1 MRVLI
6 LLALFAL
13 TACGPKT
20 MQARLKDAERLADKA
35 SSALDK
41 AEKAGRELE
50 PKDMERAL
58 EDAKEYL
65 AAKDSELY
73 PEAQMNIDRYKELAA
88 QVPAVK
94 AAREKKDLDERLNKA
109 RDRIVPRVQAML
121 AAQDALVE
129 NAPTKSK
136 CEDLEERSK
145 ALKDAVNDDLD
156 LFVKDADFAAW
167 AKSQLK
173 KVDLAT
179 DAAKT
184 GRRGL
189 AFLDG
194 PVAVWKDALSQYKDV
209 KGKKDPEDKEKLL
222 GEVRGKYAACS
233 KDAKPFNGDKATKD
247 IAFVMP
253 EGKPQTPSQLIET
266 CDKALKSGE
275 KEWKAVVAA
284 SAKAK
289 AAKNKPPPKKKP
301 GKK

>member
-6 LLALFAL
+6 LLVLLAL

-35 SSALDK
+35 SASLDK

-50 PKDMERAL
+50 PKDMENAL

-65 AAKDSELY
+65 TAKDSELY
-73 PEAQMNIDRYKELAA
+73 PEMQMNMDRYKELAA

-94 AAREKKDLDERLNKA
+94 TAREKRDLDVRLNKA

-121 AAQDALVE
+121 AAQDALE
-129 NAPTKSK
+129 PTAPTKSK
-136 CEDLEERSK
+136 CEDLEERAK

-167 AKSQLK
+167 ARSQLK
-173 KVDLAT
+173 KVD
-179 DAAKT
+179 AAQEVAKS

-194 PVAVWKDALSQYKDV
+194 PVSQWKEALAQYKDFRA
-209 KGKKDPEDKEKLL
+209 KKDPEDREKLL
-222 GEVRGKYAACS
+222 GEARAKYAACS
-233 KDAKPFNGDKATKD
+233 KDAKPFDGDKQTKD
-247 IAFVMP
+247 VAFVMP
-253 EGKPQTPSQLIET
+253 EGKPQTPAQLIST

-275 KEWKAVVAA
+275 KEWKTVVTA

-289 AAKNKPPPKKKP
+289 AAKNKPPPKTKK
-301 GKK
+301 KK